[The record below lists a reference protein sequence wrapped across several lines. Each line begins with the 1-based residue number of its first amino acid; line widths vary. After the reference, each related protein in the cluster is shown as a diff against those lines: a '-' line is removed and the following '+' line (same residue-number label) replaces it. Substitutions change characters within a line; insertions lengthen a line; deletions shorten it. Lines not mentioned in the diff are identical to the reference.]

1 MRSPFSAG
9 WWSFDLGGFRRCSGT
24 YQLYPY
30 DSVPPLDEAR
40 FTGEFTN
47 WLTPK
52 RPGRARGA
60 AGPAKLVTAAERLGL
75 ALPAAFVRFMADAG
89 LQAAVPSCTACTWD
103 LSATPV
109 PCRVVPGA
117 YTVLFLRDQ
126 QDCLR
131 WYLHLLPDGDVH
143 VLCSPI
149 PFDDA
154 ALAVPREVVIANTWY
169 CAPHFEHFVYRFWLE
184 NVLWFALNM
193 ANGEA
198 PTPEQAAYG
207 QACKELMGPAMAR
220 ARAAEAERERAA
232 RATRAEARAEAA
244 RRRAAEAAERAA
256 ERAARAVARAQA
268 RAEGAAAKQAR
279 ARVVAAKA
287 EGAAERSRETA
298 GERAADEAATHQGKR
313 AAKTVATKGAVRR
326 PAETVTAKRA
336 ANTAAKT
343 RGRKAA
349 AKTRAR

>member
-1 MRSPFSAG
+1 MQSPFSAG
-9 WWSFDLGGFRRCSGT
+9 WWSFDLGEFRRCSGT

-40 FTGEFTN
+40 FTGDFTN

-52 RPGRARGA
+52 RPGPARGGARGA
-60 AGPAKLVTAAERLGL
+60 ARLAKLVTATERLRL
-75 ALPAAFVRFMADAG
+75 ALPAAFVRFMGDAA
-89 LQAAVPSCTACTWD
+89 LPAAVPSCTACTWD
-103 LSATPV
+103 LSAAPV

-149 PFDDA
+149 AFDDA
-154 ALAVPREVVIANTWY
+154 APSVRREVVIANTWY

-193 ANGEA
+193 SNGGA

-207 QACKELMGPAMAR
+207 QACKALMGPAMD
-220 ARAAEAERERAA
+220 
-232 RATRAEARAEAA
+232 
-244 RRRAAEAAERAA
+244 RRGDR
-256 ERAARAVARAQA
+256 
-268 RAEGAAAKQAR
+268 
-279 ARVVAAKA
+279 
-287 EGAAERSRETA
+287 
-298 GERAADEAATHQGKR
+298 GERGGDEG
-313 AAKTVATKGAVRR
+313 
-326 PAETVTAKRA
+326 
-336 ANTAAKT
+336 
-343 RGRKAA
+343 
-349 AKTRAR
+349 